1 MGRRPPAAPAGV
13 APVSEVVDRL
23 AEVRERLGG
32 AARRSGRPGDSVTL
46 VAVTKGVAPERIEE
60 ALCAG
65 VGVLGESRA
74 QELLAKVPA
83 LAPYGPEWHFVGRL
97 QRNKV
102 PGLAPHVALWHS
114 VDRPEAGEVI
124 ARRQPNGRVLVE
136 VNTSAEP
143 QKGGCDPA
151 ATPALVDSLWAQGL
165 AVEGLMTV
173 PAHGRDPRAAFAS
186 LRELARR
193 LDLAELS
200 MGMSDDFE
208 VAVEEG
214 ATMVRLGRALFGPRP
229 APPGVSR

>member
-1 MGRRPPAAPAGV
+1 M
-13 APVSEVVDRL
+13 
-23 AEVRERLGG
+23 
-32 AARRSGRPGDSVTL
+32 L

-60 ALCAG
+60 VMRAG
-65 VGVLGESRA
+65 VGALGESRA
-74 QELLAKVPA
+74 QELLAKAPV

-102 PGLAPHVALWHS
+102 PGLAPHVALWQS
-114 VDRPEAGEVI
+114 VDRAEAGEAI
-124 ARRQPNGRVLVE
+124 ARRQPKGKVLVE

-151 ATPALVDSLWAQGL
+151 GAPALVDSLRGQGL

-173 PAHGRDPRAAFAS
+173 PAQGSDPRGAFAS

-208 VAVEEG
+208 LAVEEG